1 MDHRIDFEFEVSV
14 KSLLEKKFSTL
25 SFAEKKQIIAQRPT
39 PDLNITQLKRSKHHD
54 FTRTFNNEKYA
65 KFKFLA
71 GCPTKN
77 KLYCWWCLC
86 FATKESTFIN
96 GFDDLNHLEVSLKR
110 HIATKNHMDAAVKFK
125 FFLFRKSLNRCP
137 KTCI

>member
-1 MDHRIDFEFEVSV
+1 MDHSIDFEFEVSV

-39 PDLNITQLKRSKHHD
+39 PDLNITQLKRSKHRD
-54 FTRTFNNEKYA
+54 FTRTFNSEKYA

-96 GFDDLNHLEVSLKR
+96 GFG
-110 HIATKNHMDAAVKFK
+110 
-125 FFLFRKSLNRCP
+125 FLR
-137 KTCI
+137 

>member
-1 MDHRIDFEFEVSV
+1 MDHSIDFEFEVSV
-14 KSLLEKKFSTL
+14 KSLLEKKFSTF

-39 PDLNITQLKRSKHHD
+39 PDLNITQLKRSKHRD
-54 FTRTFNNEKYA
+54 FTRTFNSDKYA

-96 GFDDLNHLEVSLKR
+96 GFESKQVLAPKR
-110 HIATKNHMDAAVKFK
+110 I
-125 FFLFRKSLNRCP
+125 LFILFC
-137 KTCI
+137 T

>member
-1 MDHRIDFEFEVSV
+1 MDHSIDFEFEVSV

-39 PDLNITQLKRSKHHD
+39 PDLNITQLKRSKHRD
-54 FTRTFNNEKYA
+54 FTRTFNSEKYA

-77 KLYCWWCLC
+77 KLYCCVGGVFVL
-86 FATKESTFIN
+86 
-96 GFDDLNHLEVSLKR
+96 LQ
-110 HIATKNHMDAAVKFK
+110 KNQHSSMV
-125 FFLFRKSLNRCP
+125 LM
-137 KTCI
+137 I